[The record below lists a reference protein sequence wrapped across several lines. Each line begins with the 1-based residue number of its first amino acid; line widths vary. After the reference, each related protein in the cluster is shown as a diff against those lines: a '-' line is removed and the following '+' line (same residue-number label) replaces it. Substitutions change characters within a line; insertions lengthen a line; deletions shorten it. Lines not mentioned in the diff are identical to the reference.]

1 MTPRLAVLV
10 RDAATAD
17 LAEAAEWYEQRRV
30 GLGGEFLRAARALL
44 AGIGRTPRHFSV
56 ARGDVRRAR
65 VRRFPYVVYFI
76 PEPTRVVVVAVLH
89 GRRDPRVWE
98 DRAAAEGRGA
108 DA

>member
-30 GLGGEFLRAARALL
+30 GLGLEFLRAARALL
-44 AGIGRTPRHFSV
+44 AGIGRTPLQFPMV
-56 ARGDVRRAR
+56 RGQVRRAR

-76 PEPTRVVVVAVLH
+76 PEPARVVVVAVLH
-89 GRRDPRVWE
+89 GRRDPRVWQE
-98 DRAAAEGRGA
+98 RADAEGQGA